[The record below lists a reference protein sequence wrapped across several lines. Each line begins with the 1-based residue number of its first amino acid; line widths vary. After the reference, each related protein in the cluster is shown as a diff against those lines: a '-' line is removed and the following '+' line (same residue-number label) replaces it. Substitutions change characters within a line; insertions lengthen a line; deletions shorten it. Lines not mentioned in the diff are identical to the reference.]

1 MKLLSAE
8 IKVFLDLSVREMIE
22 RWVSMAS
29 GEISG
34 LGLVEPVPGG
44 FLVTEVFLPEQSC
57 GAINTVIEPEAVAKL
72 LIELDRNGYDTSM
85 VRFWFH
91 SHVNMNTFWSDKDLS
106 TIEQLANNDYFVSLV
121 TNKQEEYLARVDI
134 YNPVA
139 IHIDDVPVKL
149 EIPDLNLG
157 SLCEEAFKQKVKE
170 NQGILQD
177 LRGDDLFFNR
187 ELYDGD
193 YFPDDW
199 EAQLERWEKGGVE
212 G

>member
-8 IKVFLDLSVREMIE
+8 IKVFLELSVREMIE

-44 FLVTEVFLPEQSC
+44 FLVREVFLPEQSC
-57 GAINTVIEPEAVAKL
+57 GAINTVIEPESVAKL

-106 TIEQLANNDYFVSLV
+106 TIELLANNDYFVSLV